1 MGLIILVIPF
11 TFFALKGL
19 KYLLLLGASL
29 EEQIKVSS
37 LNVVI

>member
-19 KYLLLLGASL
+19 KYLLLQHASL
-29 EEQIKVSS
+29 GEQIKIAS
-37 LNVVI
+37 